1 MAEQAGPAE
10 VRARL
15 RAEGIEV
22 PDRGRISA
30 DHRAEYERLLAM
42 DHDPAEDLADAP
54 ATAAGLPPEA
64 PPAEAPEAPREVVP
78 RRPKSKP
85 ARGLAERVRAAG
97 GGRSRGKAAGGKA
110 RTRPPRTAHPR
121 VSVAGLIG
129 WAWGAGARAAAPVS
143 GYLSQCLAMQAPVAG
158 LVLEDQVRG
167 TVVDRAL
174 QPLARG
180 QARLEGAAALFVL
193 PMAVA
198 ALEATEGYQEPKR
211 SMRRAFLVPLAVEG
225 AVMWVRVAGPKVEQ
239 IMAEQ
244 RERGPEREQAAALL
258 VSMGMPFLTAED
270 LGVRVEGQAPGP
282 GPSAYPYGPPGGEDL
297 AAEAQRFAG

>member
-1 MAEQAGPAE
+1 M
-10 VRARL
+10 
-15 RAEGIEV
+15 
-22 PDRGRISA
+22 
-30 DHRAEYERLLAM
+30 AEYERLT
-42 DHDPAEDLADAP
+42 AEDLADAE
-54 ATAAGLPPEA
+54 AAVTAAGPPVEA

-78 RRPKSKP
+78 RRPKSRP

-97 GGRSRGKAAGGKA
+97 GGRSKGKGAGSKA
-110 RTRPPRTAHPR
+110 RTGRPRTAHPR
-121 VSVAGLIG
+121 VSVAGVIG
-129 WAWGAGARAAAPVS
+129 WAWGAGARAAAPLS

-198 ALEATEGYQEPKR
+198 ALEATEGYPEPKR
-211 SMRRAFLVPLAVEG
+211 TMRRAFLIPLAVEG
-225 AVMWVRVAGPKVEQ
+225 AVMWVRVAGPKVEELVR
-239 IMAEQ
+239 EQ
-244 RERGPEREQAAALL
+244 QERGPEREQAAGLL
-258 VSMGMPFLTAED
+258 LSMGMPFLTAED

-282 GPSAYPYGPPGGEDL
+282 AEGYPYGPAPSSAEEARDM
-297 AAEAQRFAG
+297 AAQAAQRFAGE